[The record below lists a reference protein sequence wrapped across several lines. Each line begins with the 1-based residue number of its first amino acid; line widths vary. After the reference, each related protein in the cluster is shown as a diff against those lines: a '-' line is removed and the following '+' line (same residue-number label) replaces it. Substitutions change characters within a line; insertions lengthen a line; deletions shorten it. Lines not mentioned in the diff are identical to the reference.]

1 MNAQHVLRDKLHMT
15 NQTKNSDKN
24 SGKGKKGKPEN
35 LTPFKPGQ
43 TGNPNGR
50 PKGKLNYD
58 TRVDMAI
65 EMLAMKYVE
74 EMNKKNK
81 KVKGYKPMTVEDVD
95 IEGDIFMQHLNK
107 ARAGDRHFID
117 SFLDRRYG
125 KAKQPIELP
134 GSIFNTPEYNKS
146 MIEAEAKIKA
156 FQDKWFKKKKTNG

>member
-1 MNAQHVLRDKLHMT
+1 MT
-15 NQTKNSDKN
+15 NQNNKKEIKNSTKTRDTT
-24 SGKGKKGKPEN
+24 KKTPDAIREQRIAN
-35 LTPFKPGQ
+35 LIPGA
-43 TGNPNGR
+43 NKNGR

-65 EMLAMKYVE
+65 EVLAEKYVRDQNE
-74 EMNKKNK
+74 KNK
-81 KVKGYKPMTVEDVD
+81 KVKGYKPITVDDID
-95 IEGDIFMQHLNK
+95 IEGDIFAQHLNK
-107 ARAGDRHFID
+107 ARSGDRHFID

-134 GSIFNTPEYNKS
+134 GSIFNTPEYNQS